1 MTPARAPE
9 VLDRCCSALARSCQR
24 WQSCFTGGMDELARL
39 RQLIT
44 RHAGD
49 GVTRISAR

>member
-1 MTPARAPE
+1 
-9 VLDRCCSALARSCQR
+9 
-24 WQSCFTGGMDELARL
+24 MDELARL